1 MLKKKKVI
9 LMSVSSSGGH
19 IYPAL
24 ALAEKLT
31 HLDLEIHFVYPP
43 TSLTKKILS
52 DSPYPCHP
60 LSLGGMAKGQR
71 GVQKIKTLFQLPL
84 AFLKALL
91 LIQKIKADLI
101 LGTGGSVTVPVLTA
115 GFLLRKKRAIWEG
128 NTQLGLANK
137 FLSRFTQ
144 PVFTA
149 FPHVEALNTQK
160 QVWSAYPLRNSF
172 KQTQDSHRDSSTLS
186 DTDSSSLSDTKSNSL
201 SDTKSNSLS
210 DTKSNSLS
218 DTNSS
223 SLSDTKSNS
232 LSDTKSNSLSDTNS
246 SSLSDTKSNSLSDT
260 NSSSL
265 SDTKSNSLSDT
276 NSSSLSDTKSNSLSD
291 TNSSTLSE
299 ANSNNSSKVD
309 TIQNHS
315 KKAGFPEGKFK
326 VFILG
331 GSQGSVFFNKVV
343 SEALEQEDW
352 REDLWIYHQTGE
364 SSFDGLS
371 KKYESFNNV
380 SVFPF
385 TNKIKDYYKHCDLI
399 VARAGAGSIWESA
412 YFSKSLVLI
421 PLTHSAGGHQL
432 KNASHLFKSSSV
444 DLILEKDF
452 NPLSFKE
459 KILELK
465 QNTNKRK
472 QLGYNLNQQQNKE
485 DKILE
490 WIKSHIK
497 E

>member
-24 ALAEKLT
+24 ALAEKLSH

-71 GVQKIKTLFQLPL
+71 GIQKIKTLFQLPF
-84 AFLKALL
+84 AFFKALF

-137 FLSRFTQ
+137 FLSLFTQ

-149 FPHVEALNTQK
+149 FPHVEALNTKK
-160 QVWSAYPLRNSF
+160 QVWSAYPLRSSF
-172 KQTQDSHRDSSTLS
+172 KQTQDSPRD
-186 DTDSSSLSDTKSNSL
+186 SNSL
-201 SDTKSNSLS
+201 SDTKSM
-210 DTKSNSLS
+210 
-218 DTNSS
+218 
-223 SLSDTKSNS
+223 
-232 LSDTKSNSLSDTNS
+232 
-246 SSLSDTKSNSLSDT
+246 
-260 NSSSL
+260 
-265 SDTKSNSLSDT
+265 
-276 NSSSLSDTKSNSLSD
+276 
-291 TNSSTLSE
+291 
-299 ANSNNSSKVD
+299 
-309 TIQNHS
+309 QNHS
-315 KKAGFPEGKFK
+315 KGGAFPKGKFK

-331 GSQGSVFFNKVV
+331 GSQGSVFFNQVV
-343 SEALEQEDW
+343 SEALEQKDW
-352 REDLWIYHQTGE
+352 RKDLWIYHQTGE
-364 SSFDGLS
+364 SSFDELS
-371 KKYESFNNV
+371 KKYESLNNV

-385 TNKIKDYYKHCDLI
+385 THKIKDYYKYCDLI

-421 PLTHSAGGHQL
+421 PLTYSAGGHQL
-432 KNASHLFKSSSV
+432 KNASRLFKSASV

-452 NPLSFKE
+452 NSLSFKE
-459 KILELK
+459 KVLELK
-465 QNTNKRK
+465 QNPNKRK

-490 WIKSHIK
+490 WIKYNIRNK
-497 E
+497 KQVQKNLKTENL